1 MTTHEYADKQQN
13 RYVTTPGKYTAKV
26 KAPGNGW
33 LGTTT
38 PKDETKKRTD
48 FIRIPLLIDDP
59 ASDQHGREIVWQG
72 WLSEKAVKRT
82 CDTLDEAFGR
92 EWDIKSLNA
101 GKVPWLGKQC
111 RITVEAEEGEDGKVR
126 QKVKWLN
133 PIGSAPQALPADR
146 LATLNDRILAAR
158 TETQSDEE
166 ISF

>member
-1 MTTHEYADKQQN
+1 MTTHELADKQE
-13 RYVTTPGKYTAKV
+13 RYVSAPGKYTAKV

-38 PKDETKKRTD
+38 KGSD

-72 WLSEKAVKRT
+72 WLTEKATKRT

-92 EWDIKSLNA
+92 EWDIRSLDA
-101 GKVPWLGKQC
+101 GRSPFLGQKC
-111 RITVEAEEGEDGKVR
+111 RITVEVEEYNGQPRHKI
-126 QKVKWLN
+126 KWLN
-133 PIGSAPQALPADR
+133 PMTSSQALPADR
-146 LATLNDRILAAR
+146 LTTLNERILAAR
-158 TETQSDEE
+158 TATPTDDE

>member
-1 MTTHEYADKQQN
+1 MTTHELADKQE
-13 RYVTTPGKYTAKV
+13 RYVNAPGKYTAKV

-33 LGTTT
+33 LGTTKT
-38 PKDETKKRTD
+38 GTD

-111 RITVEAEEGEDGKVR
+111 RIIIEAEEGEDGKVR

-146 LATLNDRILAAR
+146 LATLNERILAAR
-158 TETQSDEE
+158 TATPTDEE

>member
-1 MTTHEYADKQQN
+1 MTTHELADKQD
-13 RYVTTPGKYTAKV
+13 RYVSAPGKYTAKV
-26 KAPGNGW
+26 KQPGNGW

-38 PKDETKKRTD
+38 KGTD

-72 WLSEKAVKRT
+72 WLTEKGAERT
-82 CDTLDEAFGR
+82 AKTLDEAFGR
-92 EWDIKSLNA
+92 EWDIPTLNA

-111 RITVEAEEGEDGKVR
+111 RITIEAEEGEDGKVR

-158 TETQSDEE
+158 TATPSDEE

>member
-1 MTTHEYADKQQN
+1 MTTHELADKQD
-13 RYVTTPGKYTAKV
+13 RYVTAPGKYTAKV

-33 LGTTT
+33 LGTTKT
-38 PKDETKKRTD
+38 GTD
-48 FIRIPLLIDDP
+48 FIRIPLLIEDEG
-59 ASDQHGREIVWQG
+59 DQHGREIVWQG
-72 WLSEKAVKRT
+72 WLTEKATKRT

-158 TETQSDEE
+158 TATPNDEE

>member
-1 MTTHEYADKQQN
+1 MTTTHDLAEKQN
-13 RYVTTPGKYTAKV
+13 RYVSAPGKYTAKV

-38 PKDETKKRTD
+38 KGSD

-72 WLSEKAVKRT
+72 WLTEKATKRT

-92 EWDIKSLNA
+92 EWDIKSLDS
-101 GKVPWLGKQC
+101 GKAPWVGKQC
-111 RITVEAEEGEDGKVR
+111 RITVEAEEGEDGKVW

-133 PIGSAPQALPADR
+133 PSAPQALPADR
-146 LATLNDRILAAR
+146 LATLNERIVAAR
-158 TETQSDEE
+158 AAATTTDEE